1 MTFSGRRKR
10 LKFRARFRPTC
21 ITTVTKW
28 RDKSGGRQ
36 LLKYLSEHFFCVIIF
51 TLVSENR
58 LYGVWLESFLS
69 VLNCIPEKKFAFAK
83 MGKVSLSTLV
93 STICLLKKKRNELKP
108 KKRKMLCFA
117 TNTKNHLRRL
127 LCPVAAF
134 RKVCLGRESCTSAG
148 FVLYAVEKVCT
159 PICERVKSSCL
170 DCNEQ

>member
-83 MGKVSLSTLV
+83 MGKVSLCQHSFQRSVYWNKRETNWSQKKEKCFALQPIRRIIFVAFFVPLQPFEKFAWAARVVQVLV
-93 STICLLKKKRNELKP
+93 SCCMRW
-108 KKRKMLCFA
+108 RRYV
-117 TNTKNHLRRL
+117 HL
-127 LCPVAAF
+127 
-134 RKVCLGRESCTSAG
+134 S
-148 FVLYAVEKVCT
+148 
-159 PICERVKSSCL
+159 VKEWNL
-170 DCNEQ
+170 HV